1 MGLRKLSYGHSLM
14 QQIRG
19 HCRDGK
25 APAIIPL
32 VLAAFIYPPW
42 AFFCENF
49 IYALFLTW
57 SQERRA
63 QRFVILVGSL
73 MTWKEKKKKTLNT
86 REEAEQ

>member
-1 MGLRKLSYGHSLM
+1 M

-42 AFFCENF
+42 ALSRFYFFFENF
-49 IYALFLTW
+49 IYGLFLTW

-73 MTWKEKKKKTLNT
+73 MTWKEKKKKKTLNT